1 MEIEKLR
8 GRYIYQGELPC
19 QREKDEA
26 GRKKT
31 ELGAERERGR
41 ERRSGIKQRQA
52 GQMRDGDARQVAEQW
67 RKTVM

>member
-1 MEIEKLR
+1 MPVEIEKLR

-31 ELGAERERGR
+31 ELGAEREG
-41 ERRSGIKQRQA
+41 E
-52 GQMRDGDARQVAEQW
+52 RDGVG
-67 RKTVM
+67 